1 VDWGQAPAFVTDN
14 VGNPNLGP
22 ERTTE
27 IEAGFEAGLL
37 DGRVTADFTYYTKT
51 TKDALFNVR
60 QIPTLGFIDEQLD
73 NVGEIENHGMEAML
87 DVVALRFPNFEWSV
101 GASLYTDFSEVK
113 SLGGALDFSLGD
125 NAWVMEGQPA
135 PVIRAARCVVN
146 AEERGVDPILNN
158 LSEPCVFGPN
168 LPTHTWGF
176 NTALTLP
183 AGITLNARAEYM
195 TGGWMQDGA
204 AFAAV
209 SRSVRWPGCYDFYTL
224 QETGKYDQ
232 TTALDRARCT
242 VSSSLQ
248 DFFLY
253 PTDYAKLREVS
264 LSIPVPRRL
273 LLGGASSARLTLSGN
288 NIWKWVNKDFP
299 VFDPETQANGGF
311 ERDPSDT
318 RLQGG
323 LVRSI
328 LEHVPPPATY
338 TASLRVSF

>member
-1 VDWGQAPAFVTDN
+1 MV
-14 VGNPNLGP
+14 
-22 ERTTE
+22 
-27 IEAGFEAGLL
+27 
-37 DGRVTADFTYYTKT
+37 
-51 TKDALFNVR
+51 
-60 QIPTLGFIDEQLD
+60 
-73 NVGEIENHGMEAML
+73 
-87 DVVALRFPNFEWSV
+87 DVVALRLRNFEWSV

-135 PVIRAARCVVN
+135 PVIRAAKCVRN
-146 AEERGVDPILNN
+146 ANERADPDYNDVDESTGLPIPDAA
-158 LSEPCVFGPN
+158 PCVYGPN

-176 NTALTLP
+176 TTSLTLP
-183 AGITLNARAEYM
+183 AGITLNARAEYL

-204 AFAAV
+204 AAAAV

-224 QETGKYDQ
+224 QEQFEKERLTNPNAVNQ
-232 TTALDRARCT
+232 TTALQRARCT
-242 VSSSLQ
+242 VASSIG

-264 LSIPVPRRL
+264 LSIPIPQRL

-299 VFDPETQANGGF
+299 TFDPETQANGGF
-311 ERDPSDT
+311 ERDPNDT